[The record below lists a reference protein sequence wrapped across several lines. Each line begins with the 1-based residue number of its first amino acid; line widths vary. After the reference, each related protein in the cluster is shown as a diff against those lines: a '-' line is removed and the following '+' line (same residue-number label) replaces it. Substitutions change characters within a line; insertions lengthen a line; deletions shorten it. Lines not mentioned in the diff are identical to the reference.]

1 MFTKSFDDWLDE
13 HEYAWLRDFNN
24 KQEIVEF
31 ISQHLQRG
39 TRIGK
44 VLSKMKL
51 DFSLPKMAGLTYD
64 FSPNPA
70 EVLQKGVIAFNAREY
85 VAKVEL
91 VSDTAT
97 VSEAYKNIRSCMTKC
112 HEDMAQ
118 FLTDDL
124 LIEQGIRLAVYRHKD
139 EVVGRCIV
147 NTTTQ
152 GMLPI
157 YSSVGTQEF
166 GVALQELGYLP
177 DEYTKGVF
185 VGTKLPWSTCNI
197 YFDETGG
204 SFTMYRIV
212 DEEWWFISELDML
225 VDGDEGLSPT
235 NQGHI
240 SLLENER
247 FQRNIQELSEEAGF
261 EIDPRK
267 LELLDREIETWI
279 PLLIDEIPVEPEFV
293 PTNHTFWPS
302 WYEQRGRRLWY
313 HCCARRE
320 GNYHLYG
327 YMDDF
332 GDLQVTWVRQDEVAN

>member
-1 MFTKSFDDWLDE
+1 MFTKSFDAWLEDNA
-13 HEYAWLRDFNN
+13 YAWTRKFDS
-24 KQEIVEF
+24 KDAISKF
-31 ISQHLQRG
+31 ISEHTARG
-39 TRIGK
+39 TKIGR
-44 VLSKMKL
+44 VLAKMKL
-51 DFSLPKMAGLTYD
+51 NWQFPQLPD
-64 FSPNPA
+64 HIINEN
-70 EVLQKGVIAFNAREY
+70 EVIQEGVLAFNAREY
-85 VAKVEL
+85 VSKVEL
-91 VSDTAT
+91 VSDAAT
-97 VSEAYKNIRSCMTKC
+97 VSEAYKNIKSCMTKC
-112 HEDMAQ
+112 HEEMAQ

-166 GVALQELGYLP
+166 GIVLQELGYLP

-240 SLLENER
+240 NLLENER